1 MRSAFLA
8 MLAEFLQFQA
18 HLDLLILCGMVVHP
32 FTVGAFQFDEII
44 LRHTIS

>member
-1 MRSAFLA
+1 MSSAFFA
-8 MLAEFLQFQA
+8 MFAELLQLQA